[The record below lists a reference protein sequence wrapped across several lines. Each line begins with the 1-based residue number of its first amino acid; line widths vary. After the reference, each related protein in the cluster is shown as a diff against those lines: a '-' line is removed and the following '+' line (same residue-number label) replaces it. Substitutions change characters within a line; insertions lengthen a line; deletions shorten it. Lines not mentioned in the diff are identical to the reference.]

1 MLLLFFEKKK
11 IKNKKNSFF
20 ETVGGIRGL
29 GAILLISLAF
39 LSALMIP
46 LF

>member
-1 MLLLFFEKKK
+1 LKRKK
-11 IKNKKNSFF
+11 KNKKILFSK
-20 ETVGGIRGL
+20 TVGGIRGL